1 MTNKDNT
8 KAIILCAHGSKDKQ
22 YKEDFLKLTKKVK
35 KKLKSKSIFHCFVE
49 INQPLIRDCIETLWS
64 KYKNI
69 YLFPLMFFDGYHMIK
84 DIKQEVR
91 YQKENRKV
99 NIKLVERISLKD
111 DLSSIFRKE
120 VSKKIEKSKENVLV
134 VSSSKS
140 SNVNLKEELGEYLD
154 QISSGIEI
162 DKYFFLDQDSP
173 EVNNLIKSNSGN
185 LNIIIHP
192 IFFFEGFLYKM
203 IIKNFK
209 DNNVKALRPI
219 SQYELVI
226 DLIVR
231 KLKTQ

>member
-1 MTNKDNT
+1 MTDKENS

-22 YKEDFLKLTKKVK
+22 YKEDFLKLAKKVK
-35 KKLKSKSIFHCFVE
+35 KKFKSKSIFTCFVE
-49 INQPLIRDCIETLWS
+49 INQPLMRDCIETIWL

-120 VSKKIEKSKENVLV
+120 VSKKIEKSKENILV
-134 VSSSKS
+134 ISSSKS
-140 SNVNLKEELGEYLD
+140 SNVNLKEELGGYLD
-154 QISSGIEI
+154 QISSGLEI
-162 DKYFFLDQDSP
+162 DKYFFLDQDSSK
-173 EVNNLIKSNSGN
+173 VNNLIKSKGCN

-192 IFFFEGFLYKM
+192 IFFLKVFY
-203 IIKNFK
+203 IK
-209 DNNVKALRPI
+209 
-219 SQYELVI
+219 
-226 DLIVR
+226 
-231 KLKTQ
+231 

>member
-1 MTNKDNT
+1 MTDKDNK

-91 YQKENRKV
+91 YQKEKRKV

-134 VSSSKS
+134 ISSSKS
-140 SNVNLKEELGEYLD
+140 SNVNLKEELGRYLD
-154 QISSGIEI
+154 QISSGLEIE
-162 DKYFFLDQDSP
+162 KYFFLDQDSSK
-173 EVNNLIKSNSGN
+173 VNNLIKSKGGN

-203 IIKNFK
+203 NIKKFK

-219 SQYELVI
+219 SQYEKVI

-231 KLKTQ
+231 KLKS

>member
-1 MTNKDNT
+1 
-8 KAIILCAHGSKDKQ
+8 
-22 YKEDFLKLTKKVK
+22 
-35 KKLKSKSIFHCFVE
+35 
-49 INQPLIRDCIETLWS
+49 
-64 KYKNI
+64 
-69 YLFPLMFFDGYHMIK
+69 MFFDGYHMIK

-91 YQKENRKV
+91 YQKEKRKV

-140 SNVNLKEELGEYLD
+140 SNVNLKEELGRYLD
-154 QISSGIEI
+154 QISSGLEIEE
-162 DKYFFLDQDSP
+162 YFFLDQDSSK
-173 EVNNLIKSNSGN
+173 VNNLIKSKGGN

-203 IIKNFK
+203 NIKKFK

-219 SQYELVI
+219 SQYEKVI

-231 KLKTQ
+231 KLKF